1 MAKVGRPKTIETPER
16 MMELFNEYRQ
26 WVKSDPI
33 LVHDFVGKDG
43 EEVFRKKEKP
53 LTFEGF
59 EVYLYEKGICDGV
72 EHYFRNQ
79 GGLYTEY
86 IGICSHIKK
95 MIRMDQIA
103 GGMAGIYNP
112 SITQRL
118 NNLKEA
124 QDITTDGKIEVVF
137 VDGKTVL

>member
-16 MMELFNEYRQ
+16 MMELFNQYRQ

-59 EVYLYEKGICDGV
+59 EVYLYEQGVCDCV

-79 GGLYTEY
+79 EGRYTEY
-86 IGICSHIKK
+86 IGICSYIKK
-95 MIRMDQIA
+95 IIRMDQIA

>member
-1 MAKVGRPKTIETPER
+1 MAKVGRPKSIESPEL
-16 MMELFNEYRQ
+16 MLELFNKYQQ
-26 WVKSDPI
+26 WVKSNPI

-59 EVYLYEKGICDGV
+59 EVFLYNEGIIDTV
-72 EHYFRNQ
+72 DHYFLNRE
-79 GGLYTEY
+79 GRYSEFVA
-86 IGICSHIKK
+86 ICSHIKK

>member
-1 MAKVGRPKTIETPER
+1 MAKVGRPKSIESPEL
-16 MMELFNEYRQ
+16 MLELFNKYQQ
-26 WVKSDPI
+26 WVKSNPI

-59 EVYLYEKGICDGV
+59 EVFLYNEGIIDTV
-72 EHYFRNQ
+72 DHYFLNRE
-79 GGLYTEY
+79 GRYSEFVA
-86 IGICSHIKK
+86 ICSHIKK
-95 MIRMDQIA
+95 IIRMDQIS